1 MANIEAR
8 KDKEGN
14 IVSYRIKV
22 FKGRNSEGKRI
33 KPDMMT
39 WKVPQGWSEKKIQK
53 KLNEIATIFEN
64 ESKKGLIVNNH
75 QTFSE
80 YAEYVLELKE
90 QNGVKHKTIESY
102 KSLLER
108 INIAI
113 GHIKIKD
120 LKPQHLNEFYT
131 QLSQDGM
138 NLVTGKQLSAKTIKE
153 HHNVVNTILKQAE
166 KEMLVLYNAAAKASP
181 PKNKKKKINI
191 ADTLEIE
198 EIKAIY
204 AILEL
209 EPFKWRMLIY
219 LLAASG
225 CRRGEILGLKW
236 KNVDFK
242 NNQIFINNNLLY
254 TKEKGIYEETPKT
267 ESSIRYM
274 TIPDKTMKLLKQYR
288 KFYLKQK
295 LAMGSRWIEKDF
307 IFTQENG
314 LPMHPDSPTGY
325 CVKLQKK
332 YNKLIE
338 KENIKLPPNKKKRE
352 IHISPH
358 IFRHSQASIL
368 IYLGVDPVTV
378 SKRLG
383 HAQVST
389 TSDIY
394 SHIMQ
399 KADQE
404 SADKLDKIFG

>member
-8 KDKEGN
+8 KDKDGN

-75 QTFSE
+75 QTFSA
-80 YAEYVLELKE
+80 YAEYVLKLKE

-102 KSLLER
+102 KNLLER

-113 GHIKIKD
+113 GHFKIKD
-120 LKPQHLNEFYT
+120 LKPQHLNDFYT
-131 QLSQDGM
+131 QLAQDGM
-138 NLVTGKQLSAKTIKE
+138 NLTTGGKLSAKTIKE
-153 HHNVVNTILKQAE
+153 HHNVINTILKQAE
-166 KEMLVLYNAAAKASP
+166 KEMLVLYNAAAKSSP
-181 PKNKKKKINI
+181 PKNKKKKVDI
-191 ADTLEIE
+191 ADTLETE
-198 EIKAIY
+198 EIKTIFE
-204 AILEL
+204 ILEQ
-209 EPFKWRMLIY
+209 EPFKWRMVIQ

-236 KNVDFK
+236 ENVDFR
-242 NNQIFINNNLLY
+242 NNLIFINNNSLY

-267 ESSIRYM
+267 ESSIRYIA
-274 TIPDKTMKLLKQYR
+274 IPVKTMKLLKQYR
-288 KFYLKQK
+288 KLYLKQK
-295 LAMGSRWIEKDF
+295 IAMGNKWIEKDF

-332 YNKLIE
+332 YNELIAE
-338 KENIKLPPNKKKRE
+338 KNKKLPRNKKKRE

-404 SADKLDKIFG
+404 SADKLDRIFG